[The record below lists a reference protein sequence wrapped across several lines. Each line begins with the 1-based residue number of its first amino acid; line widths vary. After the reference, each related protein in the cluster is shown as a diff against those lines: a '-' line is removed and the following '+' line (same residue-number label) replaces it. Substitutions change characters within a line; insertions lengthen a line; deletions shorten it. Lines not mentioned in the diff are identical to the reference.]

1 MSGRLGRKVIGKS
14 SLMKLEDLVLTSLD
28 SAKHMT
34 ESETLINKDEYTIL
48 LAGRKDGIGRE
59 GVGFLISQPLLECL
73 VSYESVSSRIITA
86 KFKMKDGILNIINVY
101 APTTTHSDEESDEF
115 YDGLQHLLQKVN
127 KKEKLILMGD
137 FNAKIG
143 SDSKTWTPAMG
154 KYGIG
159 KINSRGE
166 KLLEFCMLHKLT
178 VCNTHFQ
185 HKACRKVTLHLV
197 GNTKI

>member
-1 MSGRLGRKVIGKS
+1 MSSSGINIGTWNVRTLRTEGHWEILLDEVRRFGLDILG
-14 SLMKLEDLVLTSLD
+14 LCETHL
-28 SAKHMT
+28 T

-59 GVGFLISQPLLECL
+59 GVGLLISQPLLECL
-73 VSYESVSSRIITA
+73 VSYESVSSRILTA

-101 APTTTHSDEESDEF
+101 APTTTHSDAESDEF
-115 YDGLQHLLQKVN
+115 YDGLQHHLQKVN
-127 KKEKLILMGD
+127 KKEKLILMGN

-143 SDSKTWTPAMG
+143 LDTPAMG

-159 KINSRGE
+159 QINSRGE

-185 HKACRKVTLHLV
+185 HKAIRS
-197 GNTKI
+197 